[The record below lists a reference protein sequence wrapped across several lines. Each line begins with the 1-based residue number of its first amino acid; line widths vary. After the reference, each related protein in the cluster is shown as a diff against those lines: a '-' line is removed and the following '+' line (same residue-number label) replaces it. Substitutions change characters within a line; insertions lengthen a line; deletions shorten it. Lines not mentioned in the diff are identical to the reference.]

1 MVFTSSSR
9 LDIISIVHHFGQFVL
24 KTSIPRYNTRMSE
37 TLYDTIIL
45 GGGPAGL
52 TAAIYTSRAHLKTLI
67 IGGRPS
73 GGQLIDTTDVENY
86 PGFPEGILGP
96 DLIAT
101 FRKQAIRFGAEH
113 VEENASE
120 ISGSVEGGF
129 TVKTDESKE
138 FKSKTIIIATGA
150 SAKWL
155 DLESVHKLRG
165 KGVTACAT
173 CDGFFFK
180 DKVVAVVGGG
190 DVAME
195 EAIYMTK
202 FSPKVYVLVR
212 GEQSMMKASKIMQKR
227 ATENNRIEFM
237 LNTEVK
243 EVLGENSVSGLLV
256 VNTKTGEEERL
267 EDVKGLFMAIG
278 HEPNTKFLEGFIE
291 LGKGG
296 YVEPISSTRTSKD
309 GVFVAGD
316 VGDWRYRQAVTA
328 AGFGCMAAMDVEKSL
343 AEKEG
348 RPSTPAY

>member
-1 MVFTSSSR
+1 MLLHLNAVR
-9 LDIISIVHHFGQFVL
+9 LFIL
-24 KTSIPRYNTRMSE
+24 KTPIPRYNTHMSE

-101 FRKQAIRFGAEH
+101 FRKQATRFGAEH
-113 VEENASE
+113 VEENATSILSSAE
-120 ISGSVEGGF
+120 EGF
-129 TVKTDESKE
+129 TVKTDEGKE

-180 DKVVAVVGGG
+180 GKVVAVVGGG

-212 GEQSMMKASKIMQKR
+212 GDREAMKASKFMQKR
-227 ATENNRIEFM
+227 ATENDRIEFM
-237 LNTEVK
+237 FNAEVK
-243 EVLGENSVSGLLV
+243 EVLGENSVSGILV
-256 VNTKTGEEERL
+256 VNSKTGEEKRM

-291 LGKGG
+291 VGAKG
-296 YVEPISSTRTSKD
+296 YIEPISNTKTSKE

-328 AGFGCMAAMDVEKSL
+328 AGFGCMAAMDVEKYL

-348 RPSTPAY
+348 RALSPAY